1 MTHGFHVY
9 FGGTFD
15 PPHIGHDEILRR
27 LKIDPWVKRI
37 HVVPTGVNPLKN
49 SPESFLGTAAVRLG
63 WVKSWIESV
72 EPPSIAQGKIALE
85 TFEVENEERAP
96 HYTVDTLETLRARE
110 NDGAPWVLCVGGDI
124 PRDFHRWKRVE
135 ELFKK
140 LHSVWVFPR
149 GNQHDPLNEM
159 DIKLRGLCEFR
170 VFSESITEV
179 SSTELRAKLR
189 APDAVR
195 SLSGL
200 PVCATIRRELEPFL
214 KKAF

>member
-1 MTHGFHVY
+1 MSDGFHVY

-27 LKIDPWVKRI
+27 LKVDPWAKRI

-49 SPESFLGTAAVRLG
+49 SPESYLGTAAVRLG
-63 WVKSWIESV
+63 WAESWVKSVDSPKIVLEKFEIEH
-72 EPPSIAQGKIALE
+72 E
-85 TFEVENEERAP
+85 TQAP

-110 NDGAPWVLCVGGDI
+110 TDGAPWVLCVGGDI

-135 ELFKK
+135 ELFAK

-149 GNQHDPLNEM
+149 GNQRDPLNEM

-170 VFSESITEV
+170 VFSESVTEV

-200 PVCATIRRELEPFL
+200 PLCDTVRRELASFL
-214 KKAF
+214 K